1 MHGERYGDPL
11 SKRVCVYERAMCE
24 KEGKQHS
31 SAVCDVCRQDEA
43 IQALVCSGW
52 GRDVSLNDDDESA
65 EASQGV
71 RPRSWSCKGGCGGY
85 PFKQASRRTIQG
97 QTVRQPN
104 ESPAPPAMPDL
115 TFSCISSPCTSAD
128 HRLSEPLP
136 GPAVLREALLNS
148 SAAESTA
155 NCCRRTRPRSY
166 REVLFWSCRLLGPI
180 RVPAFVK
187 LRHECVSKDVYHLP
201 LFSRVHESRQ
211 TRLTL
216 CLNLQTLCC
225 DRHGLQWH
233 LEHRNRLET
242 SSYARRCVPSRRRS
256 SVCAQLEP
264 KDAPKWSAGERSLD
278 TNWCHLTLK
287 FR

>member
-115 TFSCISSPCTSAD
+115 TFSCISSPCSNT
-128 HRLSEPLP
+128 HQRRP
-136 GPAVLREALLNS
+136 
-148 SAAESTA
+148 ST
-155 NCCRRTRPRSY
+155 
-166 REVLFWSCRLLGPI
+166 VG
-180 RVPAFVK
+180 
-187 LRHECVSKDVYHLP
+187 
-201 LFSRVHESRQ
+201 
-211 TRLTL
+211 
-216 CLNLQTLCC
+216 
-225 DRHGLQWH
+225 
-233 LEHRNRLET
+233 T
-242 SSYARRCVPSRRRS
+242 SSWASCAERGVVEQFSCGVDGKLLPSNTTT
-256 SVCAQLEP
+256 QL
-264 KDAPKWSAGERSLD
+264 S
-278 TNWCHLTLK
+278 
-287 FR
+287 